1 MKHVRS
7 FIPALVGVLA
17 CVFVC
22 GAQAQQPQQGAK
34 AATAKPNLLVGVID
48 LRAVVS
54 NHPIIADNLP
64 ELGRQMQALE
74 VEVAKA
80 QQEAQD
86 KLNKLQQELKA
97 GTDEYNEQ
105 MNLIRKNLTDVQFK
119 AQDAQEKL
127 IVQRTQYLFKAYKD
141 IQSAVRAVALQNG
154 ILIVHTKIKV
164 TPAENAN
171 VPEEVVALQEADNNT
186 IVWNRPECDI
196 TEQVKQALAAT
207 VGAPKQQ
214 APESPLSN
222 LGGQA
227 LSAAQAAP
235 AQNTAA
241 PAAPKTALNPN
252 AAGQRAA
259 TPALQRR

>member
-1 MKHVRS
+1 MKRVRL
-7 FIPALVGVLA
+7 FIPALVGLLT
-17 CVFVC
+17 CIFVC
-22 GAQAQQPQQGAK
+22 GAQAQQPAAGAK
-34 AATAKPNLLVGVID
+34 PAPKALLVGVID

-54 NHPIIADNLP
+54 NHPIIADNIQ
-64 ELGRQMQALE
+64 ELGKQMQALD

-86 KLNKLQQELKA
+86 KLSKLQQEFKA
-97 GTDEYNEQ
+97 GSDEYNEQ

-141 IQSAVRAVALQNG
+141 VQAAVKTVAVNNG

-196 TEQVKQALAAT
+196 TEQVKQVLAAA
-207 VGAPKQQ
+207 VGTPKH
-214 APESPLSN
+214 
-222 LGGQA
+222 LGSQA
-227 LSAAQAAP
+227 LNAAGANATVNAPQTTLAPNASAQRP
-235 AQNTAA
+235 ATAA
-241 PAAPKTALNPN
+241 P
-252 AAGQRAA
+252 
-259 TPALQRR
+259 QRR

>member
-1 MKHVRS
+1 MKRVRL
-7 FIPALVGVLA
+7 FIPALVGLLT
-17 CVFVC
+17 CIFVC
-22 GAQAQQPQQGAK
+22 GAQAQQQQPAAGAK
-34 AATAKPNLLVGVID
+34 PAPKALLVGVID

-54 NHPIIADNLP
+54 NHPIIADNIQ
-64 ELGRQMQALE
+64 ELGKQMQALD

-86 KLNKLQQELKA
+86 KLSKLQQEFKA
-97 GTDEYNEQ
+97 GSDEYNEQ

-141 IQSAVRAVALQNG
+141 VQAAVKTVAVNNG

-196 TEQVKQALAAT
+196 TEQVKQVLAAA
-207 VGAPKQQ
+207 VGTPKQQ
-214 APESPLSN
+214 GDASPLSN
-222 LGGQA
+222 LGSQA
-227 LSAAQAAP
+227 LNAAGANATVNAPQTTLAPNASAQRP
-235 AQNTAA
+235 ATAA
-241 PAAPKTALNPN
+241 P
-252 AAGQRAA
+252 
-259 TPALQRR
+259 QRR